1 MKRLNMIAAFV
12 LLSGIAFAQTW
23 NVDKAHAK
31 LGFGITHLM
40 ISEVDGTFKTFDAT
54 ITSSKDDFSDAVFE
68 ISADIASINTDNEN
82 RDNDLKSETY
92 FNAAKFPKLNFKSTS
107 FKKVDGNKYKLAGDI
122 TLKGVTKA
130 IEVDVTVNGPIER
143 KGRDGVA
150 KKVIGLKVSGSF
162 KRTDFGIGGSGGA
175 MLSEEVLIIAN
186 GEFSKQ
192 M

>member
-1 MKRLNMIAAFV
+1 MIAAFV